1 MKQSGT
7 GERVL
12 KKIIAAWLF
21 MCMLTACTGPTSGG
35 GDITILDKQ
44 LIGSTYW
51 IVAEKTHSK
60 EEGPVKIKVD
70 NENTWNLLEVGRT
83 YLSTYSY
90 KSLDKGAKLLSVRHI
105 NEGQSATK

>member
-1 MKQSGT
+1 
-7 GERVL
+7 
-12 KKIIAAWLF
+12 

-51 IVAEKTHSK
+51 IVVEKTHSK
-60 EEGPVKIKVD
+60 EEWPVKIKVD

-90 KSLDKGAKLLSVRHI
+90 KSLDKGAKLESVRHI
-105 NEGQSATK
+105 NQGQ